1 MKRTHGEMRANSQES
16 EATNPNEGSKSS
28 SNNIKAHQPKIS
40 RKIRAC
46 QECQSRKIK
55 CGIEPGDSVCVR
67 CRRLNLH
74 CVVNKS
80 LQTLLED
87 ESEWK
92 TSIENKTNQ
101 LQSAV
106 AEILRTMNMP
116 NMESL
121 TPKSIAGHGSPAGSS
136 TEHHLSQSH
145 PHSRNPSPRLR
156 QLPRTMS
163 MARETSPDHSLVD
176 EPEGDSIAA
185 PMASL
190 FQVTKLKN
198 LKSNLK
204 TTSAVEAQKVIRN
217 DFISQG
223 KVSLQDAEELFLQF
237 TTSLNQYLW
246 GGIALVHDNLTSVR
260 ESSSLLA
267 ASILAVTALHVPGKE
282 HVFDGAYIEFL
293 ALVSESMFDHTHNLD
308 DVRAF
313 AIGAFW
319 LSDVSWKLSGHA
331 IRIATELNLHQ
342 SFAKAVRGQVEHI
355 ERARLWYLLYVC
367 DHHFSIAYGRPPV
380 IQEDLGISCHENFLQ
395 VPGITQSDWRL
406 HSQVAVFRI
415 MSRMYLHFGPDG
427 DKALS
432 EADFNAARAFNNDL
446 DTWRTK
452 WEPRLAPN
460 KYVASYPARGVILHW
475 HFAKLQLNSLAL
487 RGLSPRQAHLI
498 SDQRRNFANIAVA
511 SAVGLLNFIVEDPS
525 IRNSILGVPLYLHTM
540 ITYASVFLLKVYL
553 RWRTARLNLDL
564 PMFVTIIER
573 VVQILGSVKGSQRHL
588 SVHIAKGLTGMVAKT
603 QRLERS
609 AVEHHSGVTDVNNN
623 AVFDA
628 ANQEEWSAV
637 DNGSDVMFGD
647 MGVYSMDQEYF
658 PPVFFDMG
666 QQIPV

>member
-1 MKRTHGEMRANSQES
+1 MKRTHAEMRANSQES
-16 EATNPNEGSKSS
+16 EATNANDTNKSS
-28 SNNIKAHQPKIS
+28 SSGVKTHQPKIS

-116 NMESL
+116 HIDNL
-121 TPKSIAGHGSPAGSS
+121 TPKSLAGHGSPAGSS
-136 TEHHLSQSH
+136 NEQQLSHSH
-145 PHSRNPSPRLR
+145 SHSRLASPRLR
-156 QLPRTMS
+156 QMPRTMS
-163 MARETSPDHSLVD
+163 MARETSPEHLLVD

-198 LKSNLK
+198 LKTNLK
-204 TTSAVEAQKVIRN
+204 TNTAVEAQKSIRN

-260 ESSSLLA
+260 ESSSLLSSA
-267 ASILAVTALHVPGKE
+267 ILAVTALHVPGKE

-331 IRIATELNLHQ
+331 VRIATELNLHQ

-406 HSQVAVFRI
+406 QSQVAVFRI

-460 KYVASYPARGVILHW
+460 KYVASYPSRGTILHW

-511 SAVGLLNFIVEDPS
+511 NAIGMLNFIVEDPS
-525 IRNSILGVPLYLHTM
+525 MRNSILGVPLYFHTM
-540 ITYASVFLLKVYL
+540 ITYASVFLLKVHL
-553 RWRTARLNLDL
+553 RWRTARLNLD
-564 PMFVTIIER
+564 PAMFVAVIER
-573 VVQILGSVKGSQRHL
+573 VAQLLASVNGSERHL
-588 SVHIAKGLTGMVAKT
+588 SFHIAEGLTGMIAKI
-603 QRLERS
+603 QRLER
-609 AVEHHSGVTDVNNN
+609 AMVDHPPGVNDINSN
-623 AVFDA
+623 ALFDA

-647 MGVYSMDQEYF
+647 MGVYGMDQEYF

-666 QQIPV
+666 QQMPV